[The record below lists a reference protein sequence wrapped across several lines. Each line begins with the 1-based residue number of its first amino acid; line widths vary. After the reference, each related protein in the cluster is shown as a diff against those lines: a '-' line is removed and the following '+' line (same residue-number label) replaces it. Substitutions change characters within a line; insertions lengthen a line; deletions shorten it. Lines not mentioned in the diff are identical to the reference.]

1 MNQIEY
7 GKYISWL
14 RKNMGLTQ
22 QELAE
27 MVNCAWETISR
38 IENGHELP
46 SKKLFMEINRVCE
59 EYGIIYDEL
68 DLDEV
73 FEFRDARKELLIA
86 IKRGR
91 LEEIERALER
101 FCKYMEDD
109 KNSDKE
115 NSQYFVLAYL
125 AMRRKSGMTVD
136 EFLSELVKIFE
147 IRRPMPKIC
156 DVSGIKLSQ
165 IEYEILLMIG
175 EANILKGNRE
185 DGEMILKGLMANRMD
200 KRSPFIKEKYMQ
212 ISAILAKAYLIKED
226 YDTMHECLGYVFNV
240 YINNNDTR
248 TFFDSLAV
256 QEEVCRTLGDE
267 KGARL
272 VGEFLTATGNLM
284 RHMYGEYRIRTY
296 M

>member
-1 MNQIEY
+1 MNLIAF
-7 GKYISWL
+7 GKYMSL
-14 RKNMGLTQ
+14 MRKRMGLTQ

-46 SKKLFMEINRVCE
+46 SKRLFMEISRVFE
-59 EYGIIYDEL
+59 EFGIIYDEL
-68 DLDEV
+68 DLDGILEY
-73 FEFRDARKELLIA
+73 RDAAKELLKA

-101 FCKYMEDD
+101 FCKYMEDNEEAD
-109 KNSDKE
+109 KS
-115 NSQYFVLAYL
+115 NSQYFLLAYL
-125 AMRRKSGMTVD
+125 AMRRRKGMTVD
-136 EFLSELVKIFE
+136 EFLGELVKIFE
-147 IRRPMPKIC
+147 MRRPMPKTNEIS
-156 DVSGIKLSQ
+156 DMKLSH

-185 DGEMILKGLMANRMD
+185 EGELILKGLMANRMD

-212 ISAILAKAYLIKED
+212 ISAILAKACLIKED
-226 YDTMHECLGYVFNV
+226 YDTMHVCLGYVFNV

-248 TFFDSLAV
+248 TFFDSLTI
-256 QEEVCRTLGDE
+256 QEEVCRKLGDE
-267 KGARL
+267 TGARL
-272 VGEFLTATGNLM
+272 VSEFIIATGNLM